1 MKQSKKVFGLIGYPL
16 EHSFSQKYFTEK
28 FKQLNLLGYS
38 YKLFPLD
45 HIMQFPELIMRNT
58 NLAGLNVTIPY
69 KEDIMNFLDQIE
81 HEASDVG
88 AVNTIK
94 IRQTAGDVIVKG
106 YNTDIYG
113 FENSL
118 VPFIGSSPLKALVFG
133 SGGASKAVVYI
144 LKKLNINYIVVTRK
158 PQNNSTTYTDLSKDI
173 YNDHLLWINTTPVGM
188 SPHDNEHLPIDFDS
202 ITSKHFIY
210 DLVYNPEKTMLLT
223 EAEKRGARIKNGLE
237 MLQLQAEKSF
247 EIWEDSKIK

>member
-1 MKQSKKVFGLIGYPL
+1 MLALLLYQKHIHLKQSKKVFGLIGYPL
-16 EHSFSQKYFTEK
+16 DHSFSQKYFTEK
-28 FKQLNLLGYS
+28 FKQLNLSGYS

-58 NLAGLNVTIPY
+58 NLVGLNVTIPY
-69 KEDIMNFLDQIE
+69 KEDIMNFLDQID
-81 HEASDVG
+81 HQAADVG

-118 VPFIGSSPLKALVFG
+118 VPFIGNNQLKALVFG

-144 LKKLNINYIVVTRK
+144 LKKLNIDYIVVSRK
-158 PQNNSTTYTDLSKDI
+158 SQNNSITYTDLSKDI
-173 YNDHLLWINTTPVGM
+173 
-188 SPHDNEHLPIDFDS
+188 
-202 ITSKHFIY
+202 
-210 DLVYNPEKTMLLT
+210 
-223 EAEKRGARIKNGLE
+223 
-237 MLQLQAEKSF
+237 
-247 EIWEDSKIK
+247 